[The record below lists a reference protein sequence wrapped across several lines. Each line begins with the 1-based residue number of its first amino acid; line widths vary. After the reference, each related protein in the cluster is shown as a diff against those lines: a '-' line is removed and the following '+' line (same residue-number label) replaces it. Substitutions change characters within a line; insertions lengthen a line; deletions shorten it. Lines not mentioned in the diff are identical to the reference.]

1 MTTESPK
8 LPEPAADTA
17 QPYDTVVVG
26 GGAAGLAGAITLAR
40 ARRSVLVVDDGRPR
54 NAPAAGVHGY
64 PSRDGVPP
72 QELLAASRAEAEG
85 YGARFL
91 AGTVVGAER
100 LDDGGF
106 RLALA
111 DGTAV
116 TAARLLVATGLVD
129 ELPQVPGLAERWGRD
144 VLHCPYCHGWEA
156 RGLPVAVLATG
167 PLAVHQAQL
176 WRQWTDDVTLLLHT
190 AAAPTGEEAEGLA
203 ARGIAV
209 VPGEVAA
216 VETADGALTG
226 VRLADGRTVAC
237 RALVVAPRFTARG
250 GVPAALGLEP
260 VDVVNGEQVIGS
272 RIAADPTGATAVPGL
287 WVAGNAADPFDQ
299 VVGAAAAGVRAA
311 AAINADLV
319 AEEVRRAVAARR
331 DPFGAAGEQEVCER
345 VLGERRHG
353 LAEPGDQAGPADAAD
368 PADPADPAGPADA
381 AGPPE
386 GGDVAAF
393 WDTRYGERERI
404 WSGRP
409 NGALVREV
417 SGERPGRALDLGCGE
432 GADAVWLAAQGWRV
446 TAVDISE
453 VALGRAAEHAR
464 EAGLADLI
472 EFRRADLAAAFPEG
486 SWDLVCAQ
494 YLHSDVELP
503 RDAILRRAAE
513 AVAPGGTL
521 LVVGHAGAP
530 SWQQEPGADGH
541 PGNGHRHDHPQHGDA
556 QHGHAQHG
564 HADGE
569 HRLGHGGSECR
580 NHAGLPT
587 PAEVHAA
594 LELPEG
600 EWELLT
606 SEEFLQPMTG
616 PDGRPATRPDNTL
629 KLRRLPV

>member
-1 MTTESPK
+1 MTTDTPHPSGP
-8 LPEPAADTA
+8 PADAEP
-17 QPYDTVVVG
+17 QYDTVVVG
-26 GGAAGLAGAITLAR
+26 GGAAGLAGALTLAR

-54 NAPAAGVHGY
+54 NAPAAAVHGY
-64 PSRDGVPP
+64 PTRDGVPP

-85 YGARFL
+85 YGAAFR
-91 AGTVVGAER
+91 AGTVLGAER
-100 LDDGGF
+100 LDGGGF

-116 TAARLLVATGLVD
+116 RAARLLVATGLVD
-129 ELPQVPGLAERWGRD
+129 ELPEVPGLAERWGRD

-176 WRQWTDDVTLLLHT
+176 WRQWTDDVTLILHT
-190 AAAPTGEEAEGLA
+190 AGEPTGEEAAGLA

-209 VPGEVAA
+209 VPGEA
-216 VETADGALTG
+216 VGLETADGALTG
-226 VRLADGRTVAC
+226 VRLADGRTVDC

-260 VDVVNGEQVIGS
+260 VDLLKDGLVIGS
-272 RIAADPTGATAVPGL
+272 RVEADATGATAVPGL
-287 WVAGNAADPFDQ
+287 WVAGNAADPSEQ

-353 LAEPGDQAGPADAAD
+353 LD
-368 PADPADPAGPADA
+368 DPAGA
-381 AGPPE
+381 AGEQPD
-386 GGDVAAF
+386 GATAVF
-393 WDTRYGERERI
+393 WDSLYGERERI
-404 WSGRP
+404 WSGRA

-417 SGERPGRALDLGCGE
+417 TGERPGRALDLGCGE
-432 GADAVWLAAQGWRV
+432 GADAVWLAEQGWRV
-446 TAVDISE
+446 TAVDISA

-464 EAGLADLI
+464 EAGVAGRI
-472 EFRRADLAAAFPEG
+472 EFRRADLAEAFPEG

-494 YLHSDVELP
+494 YLHSEVELP
-503 RDAILRRAAE
+503 RDAILRRAAA

-521 LVVGHAGAP
+521 LVVGHAGPP
-530 SWQQEPGADGH
+530 SWQQPGADGDPGH
-541 PGNGHRHDHPQHGDA
+541 GHRHGHAGHGHAGGPKDGHGNGHHADGHHGNGHHADGH
-556 QHGHAQHG
+556 HGGQR
-564 HADGE
+564 DGE
-569 HRLGHGGSECR
+569 HRTGHG
-580 NHAGLPT
+580 APLPT
-587 PAEVHAA
+587 PAEVHEA
-594 LELPEG
+594 LGLPAG

-606 SEEFLQPMTG
+606 SEEYQQPMTG
-616 PDGRPATRPDNTL
+616 PDGRPAARSDNTL